1 MGKCEKMVRITKK
14 IKNQVL
20 YLTTGTFLCRP
31 NLI

>member
-1 MGKCEKMVRITKK
+1 MGKYEKNLVGNEK

-20 YLTTGTFLCRP
+20 YLTCPPFLYNP

>member
-1 MGKCEKMVRITKK
+1 MGKSEKNMGDNEK

-20 YLTTGTFLCRP
+20 YLTQPPFLYVP

>member
-1 MGKCEKMVRITKK
+1 MGKHAETVGIYEK

-20 YLTTGTFLCRP
+20 YLPAPPFLRVP